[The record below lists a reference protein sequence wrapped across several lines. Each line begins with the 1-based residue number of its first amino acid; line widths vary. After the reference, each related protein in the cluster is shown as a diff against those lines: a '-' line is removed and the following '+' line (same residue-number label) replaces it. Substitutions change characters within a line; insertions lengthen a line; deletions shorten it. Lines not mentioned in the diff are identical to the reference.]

1 MADVTSGIKAYGD
14 ALFSLAEELG
24 ETEEVRCDGEVLRSV
39 ILASPDYLKMLDS
52 PALSRDERL
61 ALIDSSLSSLNKSL
75 VNTAKLLCEKR
86 LAHTLPKV
94 LDEFER
100 AYEISRGIE
109 RVEVISAVPLTEDQ
123 LTRLTAKLEGITGK
137 QIIINNIHDP
147 SLLGGMKLRYMGV
160 QLDGSVKTKLDSFEK
175 SISELVI

>member
-1 MADVTSGIKAYGD
+1 MADVTSGIKAYGN
-14 ALFSLAEELG
+14 ALFSLSEELG
-24 ETEEVRCDGEVLRSV
+24 LTEEVKRDGEVLRSV

-52 PALSRDERL
+52 PALSREERL
-61 ALIDSSLSSLNKSL
+61 SLIDASLSSLDKSL
-75 VNTAKLLCEKR
+75 VNTAKLLTEKR
-86 LAHTLPKV
+86 LAYTLPKV

-100 AYEISRGIE
+100 AYEVSRGIE

>member
-1 MADVTSGIKAYGD
+1 MADVTSGIQAYGN
-14 ALFSLAEELG
+14 ALFSLSEELG
-24 ETEEVRCDGEVLRSV
+24 LTEEVRRDGEVLRAV

-52 PALSRDERL
+52 PALSREERL
-61 ALIDSSLSSLNKSL
+61 SLIDASLSSLDKSL
-75 VNTAKLLCEKR
+75 VNTAKLLTEKR

-100 AYEISRGIE
+100 AYEVSRGIE